1 MIQKL
6 FSLLGYEKKTKKYN
20 EFEPILFSLNAYIR
34 NSDNGAR
41 MYWHENSPKLH
52 YTTNFKSED
61 LLHQYIYDRGV
72 KAVIEEIKKDNL

>member
-6 FSLLGYEKKTKKYN
+6 FSLLGYEKKTKKYKD
-20 EFEPILFSLNAYIR
+20 FEQTLFSFNAYIH

-41 MYWHENSPKLH
+41 MYWHENSPKLN
-52 YTTNFKSED
+52 YTTNFKSEY

-72 KAVIEEIKKDNL
+72 KAVIEEYTK